1 MFKILANTIK
11 SAFTESPEA
20 KAEKDFESLHMS
32 LYGGG
37 SVDLVREKVK
47 GGFDLNCTNKE
58 GYTLLEY
65 EVRFSQLTNLNRLHQ
80 IKELISLGANPNH
93 SGTVNHGCLYLAI
106 DNIDTD
112 IIRVLLDAGVEYNSV
127 NLEVNYS
134 KKYGFSIQAESI
146 LDFAIYQCW
155 FDVRESKTS
164 AKIEFPENNLF
175 WECPTTD
182 LRIQLLDELSTK
194 YHKKRP
200 EMLFL
205 LREQGALSLSE
216 IFENNSINY
225 LKYDDLSLQ
234 VYDLDFNL
242 VQELLNNGFDF
253 NALETEGILGNTN
266 TVYDLVSKT
275 YYEKVWCDGLFN
287 RFPKDIWPENYLNTD
302 IWLEFLDELAIKYK
316 KPRPDILRLLRKHG
330 ALSLPELLKKNAIP
344 FTVHASIY

>member
-65 EVRFSQLTNLNRLHQ
+65 EVWLSQLTNVNRLHQ

-106 DNIDTD
+106 ANIDMD
-112 IIRVLLDAGVEYNSV
+112 MIRVLLDAGVEYNSV
-127 NLEVNYS
+127 NLEIHYLR
-134 KKYGFSIQAESI
+134 KYGFGLEVLSI
-146 LDFAIYQCW
+146 LDFAIDHYKYDAW
-155 FDVRESKTS
+155 KS
-164 AKIEFPENNLF
+164 EFPEESLLNDANSSPDMIIKLF
-175 WECPTTD
+175 D
-182 LRIQLLDELSTK
+182 DAAIK
-194 YHKKRP
+194 YEKKRP
-200 EMLFL
+200 EMLVL
-205 LREQGALSLSE
+205 LRERGALTLSD
-216 IFENNSINY
+216 IFENNSIGYIFNTEEY
-225 LKYDDLSLQ
+225 SKDDVLSSGL
-234 VYDLDFNL
+234 YDLDIKVIQDFLDAGYNFN
-242 VQELLNNGFDF
+242 VVSEAG
-253 NALETEGILGNTN
+253 ETI
-266 TVYDLVSKT
+266 YDSISER
-275 YYEKVWCDGLFN
+275 YYRKVWGEKVFT

-316 KPRPDILRLLRKHG
+316 KPRPDILRLLKKHG